1 MYTLGFILT
10 IFIIAAIFT
19 FYKILHKFISQ
30 FDDNQQDNE
39 WRKLWLPLTK
49 LPIQP
54 AKLMRFYIM
63 VKLSNAYSVGSSVIT

>member
-39 WRKLWLPLTK
+39 WRKL
-49 LPIQP
+49 
-54 AKLMRFYIM
+54 
-63 VKLSNAYSVGSSVIT
+63 